1 MEGMERERFVA
12 VVGEVLEHLPELFRK
27 RIENV
32 AVLVEDYPPAQH
44 PRPRAPRPRSHVPRE
59 LLLGLFVGVPRTE
72 KSVFHSPAGPD
83 HIILYQKNIEAVS
96 RSETELREQI
106 RRTVLHEL
114 GHYFGMTEEELRDL

>member
-1 MEGMERERFVA
+1 MERERFVE
-12 VVGEVLEHLPELFRK
+12 VVREVVEHLPELFRK

-32 AVLVEDYPPAQH
+32 AVLVEDYPAAQH
-44 PRPRAPRPRSHVPRE
+44 PRPRAPRPRSGAPRE

-83 HIILYQKNIEAVS
+83 HIVLYQKNIEAIC
-96 RSETELREQI
+96 RTEAEVREQI

-114 GHYFGMTEEELRDL
+114 GHYFGMTEEQLRGL